1 VAHSAEDEAVAVVV
15 IVADEA
21 AVVREEE
28 ERTAGL
34 RPVRQRSQG
43 RRIFST

>member
-15 IVADEA
+15 IAGEEA

-28 ERTAGL
+28 EPTAGL
-34 RPVRQRSQG
+34 RSARQRSQG
-43 RRIFST
+43 KRIFLT